1 MVNKVNVIGA
11 GLAGCE
17 VALTL
22 AENGVEV
29 ELTECKPLMRSAAHT
44 EDGFCE
50 LVCSNSLKSND
61 PLTAHGMLKAELR
74 LLGSHVLKAAEECA
88 VPAGSALA
96 VDRKQFSQKVTERI
110 RSSPLIKIKTQAADG
125 IGDGITVIATGPL
138 TLPPLDR
145 VISDLFG
152 SLHFYDA
159 EAPIVS
165 AESVNMESAFFAA
178 RYGKGDS
185 DYLNCPLD
193 KEEYEAFYEALVTAE
208 RADAHSFEKREIFEG
223 CMPVEVMASRGKD
236 ALRFGPMKPVG
247 LTNPKTGKRAYAVLQ
262 LRKENAQGDMYNLVG
277 FQTNLKFSEQRRVFG
292 MIPALK
298 NAEYMRYGVMHR
310 NTFIDAPKVIDDC
323 FRSKKQKNVFV
334 AGQLSGVEG
343 YVESIASGKSV
354 ALHILGLLRAEP
366 KPLPRDTMIGA
377 LAAYVSTENAD
388 FQPMNANY
396 GILPPIDPPIKDKTE
411 RRQAMLDRAINSLK
425 KYQENI

>member
-29 ELTECKPLMRSAAHT
+29 ELTECKPLKRSAAHT

-96 VDRKQFSQKVTERI
+96 VDRKQFSQKVTARI

-125 IGDGITVIATGPL
+125 IGEGITVIATGPL

-247 LTNPKTGKRAYAVLQ
+247 LTNPKTGKCAYAVLQ

-323 FRSKKQKNVFV
+323 FRSKKQKKVFV

-354 ALHILGLLRAEP
+354 ALHILGLLRGEP

-396 GILPPIDPPIKDKTE
+396 GILPPIDPHIKDKTE